1 MTTGY
6 AAGPRTDAA
15 SIVRDG
21 TVAGVIAGLA
31 FAAFEMAMAAILDG
45 MEMTFMPLRMIG
57 GIGLGTQAMD
67 PATSLLVAGGAG
79 LVIHMALAIAYGI
92 GAVVVLSRIPA
103 LSSSTPRVLLST
115 SAAGFLLWIV
125 NFYALAPVFGWT
137 WFPND
142 TNPIVQI
149 VAHTVFFGTVLGVA
163 LDRLHFPRAAKGGSA
178 SV

>member
-6 AAGPRTDAA
+6 AAGPGTDAA

-125 NFYALAPVFGWT
+125 NFFGWT

-163 LDRLHFPRAAKGGSA
+163 LDRLHFRRAAKGGSA